1 MTFTLRSRLL
11 ISPQMRGSEC
21 KPSTSTG
28 YCMRPKRMQR
38 LNCLSSMPSQP
49 RNVLVEREGLPLVT
63 CQKAVANRVRYQ
75 SQLHEMGGQD
85 QYLAT
90 MNHWSTSL
98 PRRLPGLEFVTLN
111 ALCTEPGV
119 LVMRWRAQWTAPP
132 FWRALRDVHGAWHNV
147 LYGAPRNDEPQ
158 DDERN
163 SYVVYGSSQL
173 STDEDGRVR
182 VHSDTID
189 FEPEGDPND
198 RAWALFDFCMAQRV
212 QEVSPV
218 VWGWMVFKLFI
229 YESLKDVDDVGDE
242 LKAMSVEERDVS
254 LTQAILL
261 QVLVTAVAAAV
272 TAFLIIQFKLSVLNV
287 ADILVPEDE
296 ATMSA
301 MFPPL

>member
-1 MTFTLRSRLL
+1 
-11 ISPQMRGSEC
+11 
-21 KPSTSTG
+21 
-28 YCMRPKRMQR
+28 
-38 LNCLSSMPSQP
+38 MPSQP